1 MEKKRCFWAE
11 NVPEIY
17 VRYHDGE
24 ERYMMT
30 ISCLKCCF
38 WNRFRLVCHGLPF

>member
-17 VRYHDGE
+17 VRYHDE
-24 ERYMMT
+24 EWGMLNLDDRYLFEML
-30 ISCLKCCF
+30 ILEY
-38 WNRFRLVCHGLPF
+38 